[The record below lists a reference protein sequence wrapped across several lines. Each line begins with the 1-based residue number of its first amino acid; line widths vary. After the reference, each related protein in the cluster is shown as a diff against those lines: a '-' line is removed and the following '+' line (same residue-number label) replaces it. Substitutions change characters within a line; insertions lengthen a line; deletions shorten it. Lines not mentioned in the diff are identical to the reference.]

1 MTTTRSD
8 QLRTFDPGLWAR
20 YSTMILGAWFFMSGL
35 IWHHLN
41 AVGSLDWMLGLML
54 VALSVMALRQPSL
67 HWGITALGAWIL
79 IQSAL
84 LPHVREGTVWNERV
98 VGVLVV
104 LLGLVGGGQLP
115 AEDT

>member
-1 MTTTRSD
+1 MTATERS
-8 QLRTFDPGLWAR
+8 LRAFDHGLWAR

-35 IWHHLN
+35 IWHHLV
-41 AVGSLDWMLGLML
+41 AVGSLDWILGLL
-54 VALSVMALRQPSL
+54 VVALSVMALRQPRL
-67 HWGITALGAWIL
+67 HWGIAALGAWIL

-84 LPHVREGTVWNERV
+84 LPHIREGTVWNERV
-98 VGVLVV
+98 VGTLVL

>member
-1 MTTTRSD
+1 MTTTERS
-8 QLRTFDPGLWAR
+8 LRAFDPGLWAR

-35 IWHHLN
+35 IWHHLV
-41 AVGSLDWMLGLML
+41 AVGSLDWILGLL
-54 VALSVMALRQPSL
+54 VVALSIMALRQPRL
-67 HWGITALGAWIL
+67 HGGIAALGAWIL

-84 LPHVREGTVWNERV
+84 LPHIREGTVWNERV
-98 VGVLVV
+98 VGTLVL

>member
-1 MTTTRSD
+1 MTTMERG
-8 QLRTFDPGLWAR
+8 LRTFDPGLWAR

-35 IWHHLN
+35 IWHHLV
-41 AVGSLDWMLGLML
+41 AVGSLDWILGLL
-54 VALSVMALRQPSL
+54 VVALSVMALRQPRL
-67 HWGITALGAWIL
+67 HWGISALGASIL

-84 LPHVREGTVWNERV
+84 LPHIREGTVWNERV
-98 VGVLVV
+98 VGTLVL